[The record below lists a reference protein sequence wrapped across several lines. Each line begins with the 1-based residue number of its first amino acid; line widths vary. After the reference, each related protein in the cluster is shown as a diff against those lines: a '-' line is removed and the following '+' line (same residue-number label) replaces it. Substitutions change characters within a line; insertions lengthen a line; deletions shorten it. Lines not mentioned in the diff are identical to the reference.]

1 MIGLMFQ
8 RSSNHFNPFSANTTK
23 WSNTLRQLKGDGKN
37 LKEDDLRIMF
47 TSTSIFVGNIANGRI
62 SKRVFQENKSRQIFR
77 KTNISYPLI
86 CTRTWVKKLACFI
99 FLKHPYWDSLFC
111 LFTDHFW
118 IHNLTDLQSYVTV
131 CTC

>member
-1 MIGLMFQ
+1 MFQ

-77 KTNISYPLI
+77 KTNISCPLI

-99 FLKHPYWDSLFC
+99 FLKHPY
-111 LFTDHFW
+111 
-118 IHNLTDLQSYVTV
+118 
-131 CTC
+131 